1 MNALYRDTICKH
13 EARGTTIRIY
23 MDDIGIATKDLS
35 LPLHE
40 AAVSDVLQVA
50 QDNSLFFK
58 LLKSI
63 FHASA
68 IDYLGVILEKGKTRM
83 DPAKVSGVR
92 DWPTPKCVK
101 DVRSFHGF
109 CNFYRAF
116 IAGFSKIALPLN
128 ALTKKGQPFVWTA
141 ATQEAFDTLK
151 RKVTEEPV
159 LLHPILTRPFELEVD
174 ASGFAIGAVLMQK
187 GDDDR
192 RHPVGFYS
200 TTLTPAER
208 NYDIYDLELLAI
220 VKSLRHWRLLLA
232 GSPHKIKVFSDHMN
246 LQYWRD
252 PQKISR
258 RVAREVLELADYD
271 IEIHHLKG
279 SANGRADALSRRPD
293 FDQGEGDNKGVV
305 VLPDALFARSTKAGD
320 EGEQDESVIR
330 LWVDPHQLK
339 KIDGVWRKEGR
350 IVVTAKS
357 PYTKQLIHDH
367 HDLPVHGHP
376 GISRT
381 TDLVQRQ
388 YWWPRLQ
395 QDVIQYV

>member
-1 MNALYRDTICKH
+1 
-13 EARGTTIRIY
+13 
-23 MDDIGIATKDLS
+23 MDDIVIATKDLS
-35 LPLHE
+35 LPPHE

-50 QDNSLFFK
+50 KDNSLFFK
-58 LLKSI
+58 LSKSI

-68 IDYLGVILEKGKTRM
+68 IDYLGVILEKGKRRM
-83 DPAKVSGVR
+83 DPAKVSGVH
-92 DWPTPKCVK
+92 DWPTLKCVM
-101 DVRSFHGF
+101 DVRSFHEF
-109 CNFYRAF
+109 CNFYRTF

-128 ALTKKGQPFVWTA
+128 ALTKKGQPFVWTT

-151 RKVTEEPV
+151 RRVTEEPV
-159 LLHPILTRPFELEVD
+159 LLHPILTRLFELKVD

-187 GDDDR
+187 GDDDK

-220 VKSLRHWRLLLA
+220 IKSLRHWCPLLV

-258 RVAREVLELADYD
+258 RVAHEVLELADYD

-279 SANGRADALSRRPD
+279 SANGRADALSRQPD

-305 VLPDALFARSTKAGD
+305 VLPDALFARTTRL
-320 EGEQDESVIR
+320 EEEQDEDVIR
-330 LWVDPHQLK
+330 SWVDPHQLK
-339 KIDGVWRKEGR
+339 KIDGVWQKDGR
-350 IVVTAKS
+350 TVVTAKS
-357 PYTKQLIHDH
+357 PYTKRLIHDH

-381 TDLVQRQ
+381 TDLLQWR
-388 YWWPRLQ
+388 YWWPQLW
-395 QDVIQYV
+395 QDVIQYVRGCAECQR